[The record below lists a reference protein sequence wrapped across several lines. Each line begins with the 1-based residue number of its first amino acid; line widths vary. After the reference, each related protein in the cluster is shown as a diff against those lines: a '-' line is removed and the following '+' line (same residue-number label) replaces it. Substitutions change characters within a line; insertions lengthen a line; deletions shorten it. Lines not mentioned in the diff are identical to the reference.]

1 MSWIL
6 LLVSALLSLPA
17 LAAEKAASPP
27 NVLLISVDTLRADHL
42 SCYGYH
48 LRTSPNIDKLAAEG
62 VRFEN
67 ANTTIPLTGP
77 SHISLLTSHYP
88 QEHGARING
97 LAVSKKARVMFLPQ
111 ILRRFGY
118 RNAAFVSGWPLKS
131 RLTHLNVWFDH
142 YDEDMPRTY
151 QLFNSSRYAEDV
163 TPKALAW
170 LRSNH
175 HRPFFLFVHY
185 FDPHSPYHLRE
196 EFAHPE
202 QIRPTPKHL
211 EGIDEETRDRIQK
224 YDSEIGYADHYIGK
238 LLSTLDELN
247 LRQSTLVV
255 LLADHG
261 ESLGEHDYVG
271 HGRHLYQN
279 IIRVPLIFRL
289 PGVTRPGKVIQEDV
303 SLLDVTPTI
312 LGLTVDRGK
321 QKLDM
326 PLPMDG
332 RNLAAALDGGAG
344 PDEQT
349 VRYVTFSGKK
359 GLLPR
364 VLTTWLATRWLMRS
378 LPLKMGQTTGDRKVI
393 WTPGDNRLEIF
404 DISRDPLELK
414 PSTPDRKTPVYKAET
429 ARLERWFKSTAGEEG
444 ENQMTE
450 RDIEILKSLGYL
462 H

>member
-1 MSWIL
+1 M
-6 LLVSALLSLPA
+6 
-17 LAAEKAASPP
+17 
-27 NVLLISVDTLRADHL
+27 
-42 SCYGYH
+42 
-48 LRTSPNIDKLAAEG
+48 
-62 VRFEN
+62 
-67 ANTTIPLTGP
+67 
-77 SHISLLTSHYP
+77 
-88 QEHGARING
+88 
-97 LAVSKKARVMFLPQ
+97 
-111 ILRRFGY
+111 
-118 RNAAFVSGWPLKS
+118 
-131 RLTHLNVWFDH
+131 
-142 YDEDMPRTY
+142 
-151 QLFNSSRYAEDV
+151 
-163 TPKALAW
+163 
-170 LRSNH
+170 
-175 HRPFFLFVHY
+175 
-185 FDPHSPYHLRE
+185 
-196 EFAHPE
+196 
-202 QIRPTPKHL
+202 
-211 EGIDEETRDRIQK
+211 
-224 YDSEIGYADHYIGK
+224 
-238 LLSTLDELN
+238 STLDELN